1 MTMHHFASR
10 AGRRPPFGIGP
21 NRRPACPTRRHFRAF
36 LCCAII
42 FICAFNPTRTIA
54 SQGSLVVALAAF
66 DNVDTSGEDASRT
79 AAHAARVRAFAGL
92 LRDDLT
98 AQKRFKVVRLTC
110 PHPPCSAASM
120 APDDLVRAA
129 QQSGARL
136 LVYGGIHKESTLV
149 QWGKIEVLDLNK
161 HRLVLNKNFSFR
173 GDTDQAFRRAAA
185 FMARYFEAL
194 HP

>member
-1 MTMHHFASR
+1 
-10 AGRRPPFGIGP
+10 
-21 NRRPACPTRRHFRAF
+21 
-36 LCCAII
+36 
-42 FICAFNPTRTIA
+42 
-54 SQGSLVVALAAF
+54 
-66 DNVDTSGEDASRT
+66 
-79 AAHAARVRAFAGL
+79 
-92 LRDDLT
+92 
-98 AQKRFKVVRLTC
+98 
-110 PHPPCSAASM
+110 M

-129 QQSGARL
+129 RQSGARL

-161 HRLVLNKNFSFR
+161 HQLVLNKNFSFR